1 MQYRNKPPTEALI
14 KCGVR
19 LVFQS
24 VLSYLTYSQMYAI
37 LGIDWKLYQGK
48 NSTQYHEIWSM
59 YLTSLIAVS

>member
-1 MQYRNKPPTEALI
+1 MQDRNKPPTEALI

-48 NSTQYHEIWSM
+48 TST
-59 YLTSLIAVS
+59 

>member
-1 MQYRNKPPTEALI
+1 MQERNKPPTEALI

-48 NSTQYHEIWSM
+48 NYTQYHESWPI
-59 YLTSLIAVS
+59 SLIAVS